1 MSKSGAATRYRS
13 GCLVSCTEESA
24 RGKVKDGVKDKIFAA
39 PTYRTLSCPE
49 KFLDCRAVPGEGH
62 PWTQIGWEDTQ
73 AGYAAIPM
81 AAYEGMKP
89 DASVLT
95 VEIAPHTVQSVT
107 VLLRNAP
114 DGK

>member
-62 PWTQIGWEDTQ
+62 PWTQLSWEDTQ
-73 AGYAAIPM
+73 SGFDTIPM

-89 DASVLT
+89 AASTLT

-107 VLLRNAP
+107 VLTRNAP